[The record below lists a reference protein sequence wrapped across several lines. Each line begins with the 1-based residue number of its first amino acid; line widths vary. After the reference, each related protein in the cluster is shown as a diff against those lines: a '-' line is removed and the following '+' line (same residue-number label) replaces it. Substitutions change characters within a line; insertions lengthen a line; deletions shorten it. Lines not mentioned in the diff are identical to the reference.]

1 MPSHCPVAPKLFAAL
16 LAQGVYE
23 AVIETAPVGGRGG
36 ALAGIGGWV
45 GGMLGRGWCIMRGLA
60 RNAPYAL
67 RGVLRWIRVV
77 CWMMVGF
84 RGLGC
89 GGLSA
94 WGWRGWMSG
103 TTLRAA
109 ADLGRRAIEIEINPE
124 YCGLIR
130 RRLAQAV
137 LPMEG

>member
-1 MPSHCPVAPKLFAAL
+1 MGGGNVGVVVVYNAGVGAGRVYL
-16 LAQGVYE
+16 L
-23 AVIETAPVGGRGG
+23 
-36 ALAGIGGWV
+36 
-45 GGMLGRGWCIMRGLA
+45 
-60 RNAPYAL
+60 
-67 RGVLRWIRVV
+67 
-77 CWMMVGF
+77 

-94 WGWRGWMSG
+94 WGWRGWRSG

-130 RRLAQAV
+130 RRRAQAV